1 MDSNHDKGL
10 QRPLCCHYTTGQA
23 GGEVSGGRQGRKA
36 KTPTDPE
43 NAFAALRWRAYFG
56 LRQQV
61 RKDTM
66 GTKTRTRVRIG
77 TRRKAAS
84 PARRVASTKARP
96 ARRMPVK
103 RQTSLAKPVSKAL
116 AKAGSALGKATAA
129 PRARRATKARAV
141 SRAKPA
147 ETGTPKQEVQTIPKK
162 PARSKIAKPASP
174 RKPRIGRKTVSPPP
188 ELTFMAVSPVA
199 EVAAPPAPTQR
210 STATKSRTGSPRKL
224 RSIHKPLALSE
235 TTTSTDISALGQLP
249 APPRPRKRSALT
261 ASNTLSLR
269 KTRGVRKK
277 VAQPSEVTSPPLRLP
292 AGEASVSKR
301 PRQRRRATTLKTTS
315 PQPPRAVRKAAPQK
329 PELKI
334 PAILLEGDHP
344 APTLLEGPGERFAL
358 NPNPA
363 AAKPAR
369 VETQLPEGYG
379 TQRLFL
385 TARDPEW
392 LYAHWDLT
400 RAQQRQC
407 NTQSTDGHL
416 VLRVYSERVADLP
429 LAEVHVHP
437 ESRYWFVHVGRG
449 GAGFAAE
456 LGYYRPGEIWTHV
469 ATSEPARTP
478 VGAPSSDKTVEFA
491 TIPTDVPLPKLIA
504 LTRQAGIARMPLAKA
519 VEALR
524 AKGHREFP
532 TIPAPPPTAW
542 TAEQESSLAQL
553 VSPTGASR
561 TSVSSMETS
570 ELMRGEPTQPLD
582 WAASAGEAMTSPSS
596 PFGGEQAG
604 GKAFWFTVNAEL
616 IIYGATE
623 PSATVTIGGRPI
635 ELQPDGSFSY
645 RFALPDGCYELPV
658 VAISADNTDGR
669 TADLWFG
676 RETSCCGAVGQH
688 PQDPTLQP
696 PTPENV

>member
-1 MDSNHDKGL
+1 M
-10 QRPLCCHYTTGQA
+10 
-23 GGEVSGGRQGRKA
+23 
-36 KTPTDPE
+36 
-43 NAFAALRWRAYFG
+43 
-56 LRQQV
+56 
-61 RKDTM
+61 
-66 GTKTRTRVRIG
+66 
-77 TRRKAAS
+77 
-84 PARRVASTKARP
+84 
-96 ARRMPVK
+96 
-103 RQTSLAKPVSKAL
+103 
-116 AKAGSALGKATAA
+116 
-129 PRARRATKARAV
+129 
-141 SRAKPA
+141 
-147 ETGTPKQEVQTIPKK
+147 
-162 PARSKIAKPASP
+162 
-174 RKPRIGRKTVSPPP
+174 
-188 ELTFMAVSPVA
+188 
-199 EVAAPPAPTQR
+199 
-210 STATKSRTGSPRKL
+210 
-224 RSIHKPLALSE
+224 
-235 TTTSTDISALGQLP
+235 
-249 APPRPRKRSALT
+249 
-261 ASNTLSLR
+261 
-269 KTRGVRKK
+269 
-277 VAQPSEVTSPPLRLP
+277 
-292 AGEASVSKR
+292 
-301 PRQRRRATTLKTTS
+301 
-315 PQPPRAVRKAAPQK
+315 RKAAPQK

-334 PAILLEGDHP
+334 PALLLEGDHP

-363 AAKPAR
+363 AGKPAR
-369 VETQLPEGYG
+369 VEPQLPEGYG

-437 ESRYWFVHVGRG
+437 ESRYWFVHVGQG
-449 GAGFAAE
+449 GAEFAAE
-456 LGYYRPGEIWTHV
+456 LGYYRKGEIWTHV

-532 TIPAPPPTAW
+532 TIPAPPPTPW
-542 TAEQESSLAQL
+542 TAEQESALAQL
-553 VSPTGASR
+553 VSPTGAGR
-561 TSVSSMETS
+561 TGVSSMETS
-570 ELMRGEPTQPLD
+570 ELMRGEQAQPLD
-582 WAASAGEAMTSPSS
+582 WAASAGDAVTSPSS

-604 GKAFWFTVNAEL
+604 GKGFWFTVNAEL

-676 RETSCCGAVGQH
+676 RETTCCGGVGQH
-688 PQDPTLQP
+688 PQDPALQP